1 MKSNIVLI
9 TSLFV
14 LLIASRLIT
23 EIPNFTPTIAL
34 VMFTGYLIK
43 NRYLAILVI
52 LSSQII
58 SDLYIGIYS
67 SENSPLPKRV
77 KSGSGSTF
85 PGNSSVT
92 SYTSSA
98 IRHWLQTCVQRP
110 CTHAMLYSSLKVF
123 KRSAICYQVQ
133 R

>member
-34 VMFTGYLIK
+34 VMFTGYLIT

-67 SENSPLPKRV
+67 SMVFVYGAYVLIATLMPTII
-77 KSGSGSTF
+77 KSFNIKKS
-85 PGNSSVT
+85 T
-92 SYTSSA
+92 SYYY
-98 IRHWLQTCVQRP
+98 IFFKFFINYINEFR
-110 CTHAMLYSSLKVF
+110 KV
-123 KRSAICYQVQ
+123 INI
-133 R
+133 